1 MASHGHKTEEHCL
14 IKCSTIL
21 FCENL
26 QNWWVCLIPFP
37 TKICTYV
44 KHIIKLYHPAAGYN
58 NYVELIGG
66 AIGVG
71 ACAAVRRGNK
81 IYTIDDDIPL
91 LHFLSGQC
99 FL

>member
-1 MASHGHKTEEHCL
+1 M
-14 IKCSTIL
+14 
-21 FCENL
+21 
-26 QNWWVCLIPFP
+26 CLIPFP

-44 KHIIKLYHPAAGYN
+44 KHIINLYHPTAGYN
-58 NYVELIGG
+58 KYVELIGG
-66 AIGVG
+66 EIGVG

-99 FL
+99 FLGSEYIVAIAVTLVRVHVSPIP